1 MKKALLT
8 ASVFTLLSGIAQAD
22 TLAGLYIGGQVWDT
36 EATGIFGES
45 NNQVNFNLSDKQQ
58 GSYFI
63 AVEHPIPFIPN
74 AKIAKTSLE
83 TQGNT
88 TLDREITFDDNTF
101 IEGSVVDAGFNVSYV
116 DYTLYYELFDN
127 GLFSFDIGL
136 TGRDFNGDV
145 TVTGPTIS
153 VDNEDDCPETP
164 QGDICPS
171 PDGTY
176 TPEGIIK
183 TDEIVPMLYAST
195 IVGLP
200 FTGFNIFAEG
210 NFLSIDDH
218 TLYDYQAGLSYELVD
233 NLAIDV
239 NITLG
244 YRSVKLAL
252 EDLSN
257 LYSDLEFKGAFVGA
271 VVHF

>member
-1 MKKALLT
+1 MKKVLLT
-8 ASVFTLLSGIAQAD
+8 TSVLTLLSSSVQAD
-22 TLAGLYIGGQVWDT
+22 TLAGLYVGGQIWDN

-45 NNQVNFNLSDKQQ
+45 NNQVNFNLMDEQQ

-63 AVEHPIPFIPN
+63 ALEHPIPFIPN
-74 AKIAKTSLE
+74 AKIAHTSLE
-83 TQGNT
+83 TQGMT
-88 TLDREITFDDNTF
+88 ILDSDITFDNVNF
-101 IEGSVVDAGFNVSYV
+101 LEGTIADAGFNVSYI

-145 TVTGPTIS
+145 TVSAALNTAIEGEDPVYISTTGRLS
-153 VDNEDDCPETP
+153 
-164 QGDICPS
+164 
-171 PDGTY
+171 
-176 TPEGIIK
+176 

-195 IVGLP
+195 IIGLP
-200 FTGFNIFAEG
+200 FTGLNVFAEG

-233 NLAIDV
+233 NIAIDV
-239 NITLG
+239 NVTLG
-244 YRSVKLAL
+244 YRSVKLEL
-252 EDLSN
+252 EDLSD
-257 LYSDLEFKGAFVGA
+257 LYSDLEFQGVFVGA